1 MSRPDAGRPPGG
13 PIGPAAEFFDER
25 GAKFS
30 SPASIGVV
38 ATTSTQLPSREVTRA
53 LIVQIAGGEQGAK
66 LRSQVTRWHP
76 GATSDQVEDAFQ
88 EACAR
93 AERSCRGQSEGE
105 VFTWLRT
112 TTHHELGHIRK
123 RAWRRSQQELLVDV
137 SAVELQP
144 VAGAARAPEDELIDR
159 EDQAEVERVTR
170 AVLERLSERQRA
182 IAALYSHGRRR
193 PEIAEH
199 LGMTPRSVKRA
210 LEQIMALSREEL
222 VRLAGHGCES
232 GESLVARFAFG
243 LAGPREARQA
253 QLHLATCPR
262 CGALYERL
270 DVWRAK
276 VAVLLP
282 VPVAEQARPGLIER
296 ALHGAAEALSSGK
309 RHGRDGAS
317 AVREHV
323 ADGASQVKQHAY
335 ARVVDPTP
343 LAGLRPGAAA
353 AAIAGCLAVGGGATY
368 CAQQGVDPIGGLTA
382 VVAPAHHEKRSE
394 PRRKPARAAQVSN
407 DSRGHCDGAGAHA
420 DADASSACTDEA
432 GSDAADGATRA
443 VAGAAG
449 GVRAGEPHRRRDYR
463 APGVID
469 AQQARAGSCRWSGGV
484 RRSMTHIAREEAND
498 A

>member
-1 MSRPDAGRPPGG
+1 MASSRLDRPGVEARREPAAGG
-13 PIGPAAEFFDER
+13 PMEAAAKFCDER

-38 ATTSTQLPSREVTRA
+38 ATTSRQLPSREVTRA

-123 RAWRRSQQELLVDV
+123 RAWRRSRQELLVDI

-210 LEQIMALSREEL
+210 LERIMAVGREEL

-243 LAGPREARQA
+243 LAGPREVRQA

-309 RHGRDGAS
+309 RHGRDGVS

-323 ADGASQVKQHAY
+323 ADGASQLKQHTY

-368 CAQQGVDPIGGLTA
+368 CAQKGVDPIGGLTA
-382 VVAPAHHEKRSE
+382 VVAPAHHEKRPE
-394 PRRKPARAAQVSN
+394 PRRKPARAAQVPTDPVVTATVTAPTPTPTPAAPVPTRQAATQPTAQPEPSPVPQEEYEPVN
-407 DSRGHCDGAGAHA
+407 PTGGGTTARQ
-420 DADASSACTDEA
+420 ASSTPSKPAPA
-432 GSDAADGATRA
+432 P
-443 VAGAAG
+443 AG
-449 GVRAGEPHRRRDYR
+449 GPGEFDGP
-463 APGVID
+463 
-469 AQQARAGSCRWSGGV
+469 
-484 RRSMTHIAREEAND
+484 
-498 A
+498 